1 MKDMKKVFLIVCCIL
16 LCGLTGCKDKQEN
29 NNGNLAENYEWL
41 PSAKKDNEI
50 LLYDKYDQRI
60 VSYDKSK
67 HLVKEKNTTQN
78 YMQFEFNDL
87 ETNIYTTG
95 HSIENNYKII
105 EKENKT
111 IKTLYE
117 MKENEAIFPLA
128 YQNEDNM
135 YFLKTTYNSDGNEI
149 YKERVICQFELN
161 FKQLKEI
168 KLTRG
173 LLVSNGVIVDDIL
186 YFTVYNEVNDN
197 YDLYSLNINNIDK
210 VDLISK
216 GLVTGEVYNNNG
228 KLWVSNKS
236 KIYDYEDNSIQ
247 FPKKILNYF
256 YFDKLLQIDINN
268 EGDLELTITNTTTKN
283 TKSTFD
289 KIVDV
294 RAENRNIYIYTLDEM
309 TELNEGGNND

>member
-1 MKDMKKVFLIVCCIL
+1 MKKVWLILFCIIF
-16 LCGLTGCKDKQEN
+16 CGLAGCSSNKN
-29 NNGNLAENYEWL
+29 NANVHTDYDWL
-41 PSAKKDNEI
+41 PTTKNKNEI

-60 VSYDKSK
+60 VAYNKKSYNIT
-67 HLVKEKNTTQN
+67 EKNTTQN
-78 YMQFEFNDL
+78 YMQFEFSDL
-87 ETNIYTTG
+87 MANIYTTG

-128 YQNEDNM
+128 YQNENNM
-135 YFLKTTYNSDGNEI
+135 YFLKTAYNPDGNEI
-149 YKERVICQFELN
+149 YEERVICQFELES
-161 FKQLKEI
+161 KQLKEI
-168 KLTRG
+168 KSTQG

-186 YFTVYNEVNDN
+186 YFTVYNETNDN

-210 VDLISK
+210 VDLINK

-228 KLWVSNKS
+228 KLWVSDKNNL
-236 KIYDYEDNSIQ
+236 YDYEDNSIQ

-256 YFDKLLQIDINN
+256 YLDKLFQIDINN
-268 EGDLELTITNTTTKN
+268 EGDLELTITNITTKN
-283 TKSTFD
+283 TENTFD

-294 RAENRNIYIYTLDEM
+294 RAENNKIYIYTLDEM
-309 TELNEGGNND
+309 TELN